1 MTNQNEDSSFG
12 SHLPPPPITRA
23 DATDPVHD
31 HATLSEPAPVEQAK
45 RKSNGMFALVA
56 ITLMVL
62 AGSAVY
68 IVGAVTRAEEATVV
82 AETDARDT
90 IAEYDPDE
98 FASEF
103 GDDST
108 NPDEL
113 PLTDSSEETV
123 DLVES
128 EQDPVE
134 QDTAEQDASPTADTS
149 EDDAG
154 AAEAEPPPTTEPF
167 VLGEDGRHPGRDI
180 DPNDIAMAF
189 VSRIPGDTYGTVGYL
204 MSNGDRFETSL
215 SCERIDLNEVRGIC
229 LSKDSGLGGS
239 GQGLILDES
248 LVPSQTFGLVTPSRA
263 AVSPSGNVVAWTG
276 FTLGHSYLAEGEF
289 ATLTQVISVSREI
302 GANLETAFDTYRDGQ
317 LWEDPERN
325 YWGVT
330 FVDDDRFY
338 ATMQSQGI
346 TSLVEGS
353 IATAEMHVLQDG
365 ASCPEISP
373 DGSTIVAKEL
383 RDGGFQLVAI
393 DVETGERRDLG
404 ETRMVDDQVEFLDD
418 DTIVYGIPNLEE
430 GTAAQPAF
438 DIWSLDIAP
447 GSTPNLIVPFA
458 DSPAV

>member
-1 MTNQNEDSSFG
+1 MTNQNENSTSE
-12 SHLPPPPITRA
+12 SRLPHPPA
-23 DATDPVHD
+23 ASTDENERLESAPNQ
-31 HATLSEPAPVEQAK
+31 AASNELTPAEQAK
-45 RKSNGMFALVA
+45 GTGNGMFALIA

-68 IVGAVTRAEEATVV
+68 IVGAAMRADEATVV
-82 AETDARDT
+82 AETDARDV

-98 FASEF
+98 FVREF
-103 GDDST
+103 EDDST
-108 NPDEL
+108 SPDGL
-113 PLTDSSEETV
+113 PLAEPSDQ
-123 DLVES
+123 VEDQQS
-128 EQDPVE
+128 N
-134 QDTAEQDASPTADTS
+134 AEQDQRTVDGTG
-149 EDDAG
+149 DDAG
-154 AAEAEPPPTTEPF
+154 TTEAESTPTTEPP

-215 SCERIDLNEVRGIC
+215 RCERIDLNDVRGIC
-229 LSKDSGLGGS
+229 LSSDTGLGGS
-239 GQGLILDES
+239 GQGLILDAS
-248 LVPSQTFGLVTPSRA
+248 LVPLQSFGLVTPSRA
-263 AVSPSGNVVAWTG
+263 AVSPSGDVVAWTG
-276 FTLGHSYLAEGEF
+276 FTLGHSYLADGEF

-302 GANLETAFDTYRDGQ
+302 GANLETAFETYRDGE
-317 LWEDPERN
+317 LWVDPERN

-338 ATMQSQGI
+338 ATMQSQGV

-353 IATAEMHVLQDG
+353 IASAEIHVFQDG
-365 ASCPEISP
+365 ASCPEVSP

-393 DVETGERRDLG
+393 DVETGARRDLG
-404 ETRMVDDQVEFLDD
+404 ETRMVDDQVEFIDD

-430 GTAAQPAF
+430 GTEAQPAF

-447 GSTPNLIVPFA
+447 GSTPNLVVPFA